1 MTWHQRFRGTA
12 TLGFLALALALL
24 WRYVRPSVIG
34 IGADEPLIPARF
46 QGKYGFVS
54 ERGVVALPFEFDLTS
69 LFDADGC
76 CFVER
81 NDEWF
86 WIDRHGRKRSP
97 ASHDAPDDA
106 PWVRTKRGSQWG
118 WVDRQGRET
127 LPFRWDEASEFDDHG
142 WACVKSGDQ
151 WGWIDRR
158 GRMALPQRWSAA
170 WDFDAHG
177 WAAVQRDGKW
187 GWIDRQGR
195 EVLAMAWDLT
205 GHFDDCDWVRVRRG
219 GKWGWINRQGQEVL
233 PFRWDDARDFE
244 DPGRALVWT
253 GDQVG
258 LIDREGRIVIPP
270 QWSFIVNTS
279 QFCVAE
285 SNVHSWLEQP
295 WFAALSETLGV
306 AQWAP
311 IQGGLSVVYDRQ
323 MREVWRSDFH
333 AQRPALLPAAA
344 FAAALS
350 LLCGWRWRV
359 ARRNASRASL

>member
-158 GRMALPQRWSAA
+158 GQ
-170 WDFDAHG
+170 F
-177 WAAVQRDGKW
+177 
-187 GWIDRQGR
+187 
-195 EVLAMAWDLT
+195 
-205 GHFDDCDWVRVRRG
+205 
-219 GKWGWINRQGQEVL
+219 
-233 PFRWDDARDFE
+233 
-244 DPGRALVWT
+244 
-253 GDQVG
+253 
-258 LIDREGRIVIPP
+258 VIKP
-270 QWSFIVNTS
+270 QWDGRSGGAPPGISMPTAGLPCSATVSGAGLTAKAGRFS
-279 QFCVAE
+279 R
-285 SNVHSWLEQP
+285 WL
-295 WFAALSETLGV
+295 G
-306 AQWAP
+306 
-311 IQGGLSVVYDRQ
+311 I
-323 MREVWRSDFH
+323 
-333 AQRPALLPAAA
+333 
-344 FAAALS
+344 
-350 LLCGWRWRV
+350 
-359 ARRNASRASL
+359 SRATSTTATGCECGAGVSGVGSTVKAKRSCRFAGTMPGISKTRVVRLSGRVIKSA